1 MAVINSTSGVNPFD
15 ALNKSTSEATA
26 NAKAAADEAASR
38 AIAKKKTSLGQDDFL
53 KLMTTQ
59 MTHQDPN
66 NPMQNGEFLSQMAQF
81 GTVSGIQDLQ
91 KSFATFSGSIQSDQA
106 LQAASLVGRYVA
118 VPATQGILPAGG
130 DISGKVNLASST
142 PDLQVV
148 VSNAS
153 TGEMVKTIDLGNQS
167 SGDVDFIWDG
177 TNSAGALASPGAY
190 KIQASALVDGKN
202 VAQSTDIN
210 SKVESVSM
218 ATSSSGMKV
227 NLAGANSVDFSKV
240 KQIL

>member
-1 MAVINSTSGVNPFD
+1 MAVSNNTTSAVNPF
-15 ALNKSTSEATA
+15 ASLNKSTSEAAAT
-26 NAKAAADEAASR
+26 AAAMASR
-38 AIAKKKTSLGQDDFL
+38 ENAKKKTQSLGQDQFL

-91 KSFATFSGSIQSDQA
+91 QSFASFANSIQSAQS

-118 VPATQGILPAGG
+118 VPTGTGILPAGG
-130 DISGKVNLASST
+130 EISGKVNLANST
-142 PDLQVV
+142 PSLQINI
-148 VSNAS
+148 SNAS
-153 TGEMVKTIDLGNQS
+153 TGELVKTVDLGNQAA
-167 SGDVDFIWDG
+167 GDIAFVWDG
-177 TNSAGALASPGAY
+177 INETGTQVSPGAY
-190 KIQASALVDGKN
+190 KIEAFAMIDGKN
-202 VAQSTDIN
+202 TAQTTDID

-218 ATSSSGMKV
+218 ASGSTPMKV

-240 KQIL
+240 KYIF

>member
-1 MAVINSTSGVNPFD
+1 MAVTNNTTSAANPFD
-15 ALNKSTSEATA
+15 SLNKSTSEAAAT
-26 NAKAAADEAASR
+26 AAAIASR
-38 AIAKKKTSLGQDDFL
+38 DTAKKTTSKLGQDQFL

-91 KSFATFSGSIQSDQA
+91 QSFALFANSIQSAQS

-118 VPATQGILPAGG
+118 VSTDTGILPAGG
-130 DISGKVNLASST
+130 EISGKVNLANSTSSLKINIT
-142 PDLQVV
+142 
-148 VSNAS
+148 NAA
-153 TGEMVKTIDLGNQS
+153 TGEPVKTIDLSNRAA
-167 SGDVDFIWDG
+167 GDIAFLWDG
-177 TNSAGALASPGAY
+177 TSEAGTQVSPGAY
-190 KIQASALVDGKN
+190 KISAFANIDGKN
-202 VAQSTDIN
+202 VAQTTDID

-218 ATSSSGMKV
+218 ASGSTPMKV
-227 NLAGANSVDFSKV
+227 NLAGANSVDLSKV